1 MGIHLIPWQR
11 WLLIHA
17 LELRPD
23 GRFRYRTVLV
33 LVGRQNGKTSIVEV
47 KNLWKMFVLR
57 VPLVIGTAQNLDIS
71 EESWDKAVDIV
82 QSVPELAAE
91 LEHVDRTNG
100 KKALRLTNGSRWKIA
115 AASRRGG
122 RGLSGD
128 DVNLDELR
136 EHHDYLAWGAVTKT
150 TMARANAQVW
160 AFSNAGDDRS
170 VVLNE
175 LVDKGRA
182 LAALEVPTDE
192 SFGFFEWSAPEG
204 CACDDI
210 EAIRQANPSLGYLI
224 DIDAI
229 YSALGTDPEEV
240 FRTEVLC
247 QRVRHLE
254 AGPISLTEWNACADP
269 GSRIVGE
276 KVWAIDVTLDGRRSS
291 IAVAGTR
298 ADGLPH
304 VELVDNG
311 SGTGWVVERAAELL
325 KRHGAARLAKGEES
339 YPALILDP
347 YGPARGL
354 LGPLREL
361 GVTPLTMNTSDMGQA
376 CAGLALAVAEQRL
389 RHPSQ
394 DVVLEAMAMAVR
406 RDVGD
411 VWVWG
416 RKQSARQG
424 NVDISPLVAITEAL
438 WGLGLRAETK
448 QFFAAWR

>member
-1 MGIHLIPWQR
+1 
-11 WLLIHA
+11 LIHA

-23 GRFRYRTVLV
+23 KRFRYRTVVV
-33 LVGRQNGKTSIVEV
+33 LVGRQNGKTSVVEV

-82 QSVPELAAE
+82 QSIPELSAE

-136 EHHDYLAWGAVTKT
+136 EHHDWLAWGAVTKT
-150 TMARANAQVW
+150 TMARPNSQVW

-170 VVLNE
+170 IVLNE

-182 LAALEVPTDE
+182 LAALEVATDE
-192 SFGFFEWSAPEG
+192 AFGYFEWSAKEN
-204 CACDDI
+204 CSCNDI

-224 DIDAI
+224 DIEAVN
-229 YSALGTDPEEV
+229 SALSTDPEEV

-247 QRVRHLE
+247 QRVRNLE
-254 AGPISLTEWNACADP
+254 AGPISAQEWAACADKE
-269 GSRIVGE
+269 SRIVGG
-276 KVWAIDVTLDGRRSS
+276 KVWAVDVTLDGRRAS
-291 IAVAGTR
+291 IAVAGLR

-304 VELVDNG
+304 VELVDNRL
-311 SGTGWVVERAAELL
+311 GTGWIVERLTDL
-325 KRHGAARLAKGEES
+325 HKRHGAATLTKGEAN
-339 YPALILDP
+339 YPGVILDP

-354 LGPLREL
+354 LAPLRAAGIE
-361 GVTPLTMNTSDMGQA
+361 PLAMNTTEMGQA
-376 CAGLALAVAEQRL
+376 CAALQLAVSGEDM
-389 RHPSQ
+389 RHLAQ
-394 DVVLEAMAMAVR
+394 DVVLEALALAVR
-406 RDVGD
+406 RNVGD
-411 VWVWG
+411 IWVWG
-416 RKQSARQG
+416 RKQSARLG
-424 NVDISPLVAITEAL
+424 SVDISPLVAITEVL
-438 WGLGLRAETK
+438 WGLGFIAK
-448 QFFAAWR
+448 DNPQPFFAAWR